1 MKKFIL
7 FVFLFA
13 FALPLFS
20 QKGAYIGIRLIPQ
33 SAWILNQ
40 DDFDSDEFD
49 FGIPFSMSFALG
61 GGYMFNDV
69 IGVEGQML
77 YSPQGQKY
85 IENETNYEINIKN
98 NYFKIPVL
106 FRFRSEAEKVGFLF
120 NLGPEFGF
128 LVGSSINSSG
138 GDLPPEFLGDT
149 RNLYEN
155 FEFSVALGLGTSIS
169 LGKNLQLDL
178 LINLD
183 YGISEIES
191 DLGKQLLYDYQND
204 GRASSNNAVAGFS
217 VGLNYLFG
225 GNSVAQDDNTP
236 TE

>member
-1 MKKFIL
+1 MKKILLLLFIL
-7 FVFLFA
+7 L
-13 FALPLFS
+13 LSIPTYS

-40 DDFDSDEFD
+40 DDFDSDDFD
-49 FGIPFSMSFALG
+49 FGVPFSFAFALG
-61 GGYMFNDV
+61 GGYMFSDV
-69 IGVEGQML
+69 VGVETQML

-85 IENETNYEINIKN
+85 IDSETSEEININN

-120 NLGPEFGF
+120 NIGPEFGF

-169 LGKNLQLDL
+169 LSSNLQLDL
-178 LINLD
+178 LINLN
-183 YGISEIES
+183 YGLSEIES
-191 DLGKQLLYDYQND
+191 TAGKELLFDYQNN

-225 GNSVAQDDNTP
+225 KSNSDTQTP
-236 TE
+236 VLE